1 MIKNNLSEILTRL
14 QDPNVRNE
22 ILNKN
27 LIPLGE
33 HKKKTTSHQNS
44 INLTSENIRNNKNF
58 LSKNNLQIPPIIQE
72 DRSFNLLELEEL
84 FENSKENGKNPNEI
98 QFKDERIQEENSSF
112 QLDNNDISDLI
123 RDELEFERQNEFFK
137 RKNGN
142 QNNYKAIQQQGI
154 AQNSSDNFFNK
165 TNNNQSNYSSNNNFN
180 SNFPNSDNLF
190 NRGGNLDRDFPIQ
203 NNHENKFM
211 GNFINERDVHSSN
224 NFSEEICE
232 DSSNNYN
239 NIDYADYEID
249 KNDKKIEEINENSG
263 SVGDGYVQQGD
274 FEKIENKNYKLADLS
289 QWQSSRF
296 EHEVESANRHLFG
309 FQFFRP
315 NQREI
320 IYACLEHRD
329 TFVCM
334 PTGILLIITKVVEKA

>member
-22 ILNKN
+22 IWNKN

-33 HKKKTTSHQNS
+33 NKRKTNLQPNS
-44 INLTSENIRNNKNF
+44 INLTSENIRNNKN
-58 LSKNNLQIPPIIQE
+58 LVTKNVLQKPPIIQE
-72 DRSFNLLELEEL
+72 DRSFNLLELDEL
-84 FENSKENGKNPNEI
+84 FENSKEVGKNPNEI
-98 QFKDERIQEENSSF
+98 QLKDERIQEENSSF
-112 QLDNNDISDLI
+112 QLDHNDISDLI
-123 RDELEFERQNEFFK
+123 REELEFERHNESFK

-142 QNNYKAIQQQGI
+142 QNNYKAIQQGTN
-154 AQNSSDNFFNK
+154 QNSSNNNLNK
-165 TNNNQSNYSSNNNFN
+165 TNNNQNNYSSNNNFN
-180 SNFPNSDNLF
+180 SNYSSSENFFSKGSNF
-190 NRGGNLDRDFPIQ
+190 DREFAIQ
-203 NNHENKFM
+203 NNQENKFM

-224 NFSEEICE
+224 NFSEDICE

-239 NIDYADYEID
+239 NVDFGDYEID
-249 KNDKKIEEINENSG
+249 KIDKKIEEINENSG

-289 QWQSSRF
+289 QWKSSRH

-320 IYACLEHRD
+320 IYACLESRD

-334 PTGILLIITKVVEKA
+334 PTGILLTLTKVVVKA